1 MGRVGGRGKL
11 IAAFA
16 AVYVIWGSTY
26 LAIRFAIETMP
37 PFLMASTRFLVA
49 GAILYAWTM
58 ARGAPRPT
66 RVNWKAAIIIGAM
79 LLAAGNG
86 AVVWSELRVPSGVVA
101 LVVAVVPLWM
111 VLIDWRF
118 GSRRRPTGLVIGGV
132 LLGLLGLFMLIG
144 PGALLGDGQIDTLG
158 MVVVMMGSL
167 SWAAGSIYARSAP
180 LPKLQ
185 LQGAAMEMLA
195 GGALLGLFGIALGE
209 PGQVVWSQIDLK
221 SLLSVLY
228 LIFFGSLVAYS
239 AYIYLLGATTAARV
253 ATYAYVNPVVA
264 VLLGWAFADEALT
277 PRMLVAAAVI
287 IAAVAVITM
296 TGGAGRGRGLGRG
309 NNNRNNRNNGG
320 NGNND
325 GNINGN
331 NDGRA
336 SPSPSPRAS

>member
-1 MGRVGGRGKL
+1 MGRAGGRGKL

-37 PFLMASTRFLVA
+37 PFLMASARFLVA
-49 GAILYAWTM
+49 GAILYTWTM

-66 RVNWKAAIIIGAM
+66 LLNWKAASIIGAM

-118 GSRRRPTGLVIGGV
+118 GARRRPTGLVIGGV

-144 PGALLGDGQIDTLG
+144 PGALLGGGQIDTLG
-158 MVVVMMGSL
+158 MVVVMLGSL

-180 LPKLQ
+180 LPRQ
-185 LQGAAMEMLA
+185 HLQGASMEMLA
-195 GGALLGLFGIALGE
+195 GGVLLGLFGLALGE
-209 PGQVVWSQIDLK
+209 PAQVVWAEIGLK
-221 SLLSVLY
+221 AWLSVLY
-228 LIFFGSLVAYS
+228 LVVFGSLVAYS
-239 AYIYLLGATTAARV
+239 AYIYLLSATTAARV

-296 TGGAGRGRGLGRG
+296 TGGSGRSRGLGQTE
-309 NNNRNNRNNGG
+309 N
-320 NGNND
+320 
-325 GNINGN
+325 
-331 NDGRA
+331 
-336 SPSPSPRAS
+336 